1 MMFFKIKN
9 IQSVRVKDQCGVVTN
24 RCVKRVELTFML
36 TNDRTYCIDNQ
47 LLQLLTVAAMSTLQL
62 YVSIGI
68 RPVLR

>member
-9 IQSVRVKDQCGVVTN
+9 IRSVRVKDQCGVVTN
-24 RCVKRVELTFML
+24 RCVKRFELTFML
-36 TNDRTYCIDNQ
+36 INERTDYIDDQ
-47 LLQLLTVAAMSTLQL
+47 LLQLVVAVMAVLQL